1 MAAGASQTGP
11 PRRRRNRGDWVVAF
25 QFAVT
30 PVGATRGRNPL
41 GANGVSIVHPAGGFQ
56 LLPFDDGWNGE
67 VHGLID

>member
-1 MAAGASQTGP
+1 M
-11 PRRRRNRGDWVVAF
+11 AF